1 MIGIDRLTVKY
12 HGEIVGVISLTP
24 DDKRLAF
31 EYDPRWLAEGFSISP
46 LELPLKAGLFLAKP
60 TPLYGNFGIF
70 EDSLPD
76 GYGRYLL
83 HKALMREGIDDR
95 NLTAIERL
103 SIVGNSGMG
112 ALTYE
117 PTNEARVVPNLF
129 EQYRARRR
137 KTEGQPETIL
147 KKEEEITDFDLL
159 QEKAL
164 EVLQEQQD
172 TDAGLLLYNSGNSGG
187 CRPKAVFSDT
197 EGHWLVKFR
206 HTYDPQDMGLQEY
219 HYNEIARK
227 CGIDVPDFKL
237 TNGKYFTTK
246 RFDLTV
252 DGERIHTATAGGLLC
267 LSLSEPVLD
276 YSNLL
281 ALTGYI
287 TQNSKYV
294 EEMYRRMVFNYLTDN
309 KDDHCKNFS
318 YLIRKDSNGK
328 FIWHLAP
335 AYDLTLC
342 TEGYNGQHATSV
354 NSTGYPTLLDFIA
367 VGTKIK
373 MSEKRCKEIFD
384 EVYQNCDDLLFNDIT
399 KK

>member
-1 MIGIDRLTVKY
+1 MNSIDRLTVKY

-46 LELPLKAGLFLAKP
+46 LELPLKTGLFLAKP
-60 TPLYGNFGIF
+60 TPLYGDFGIF

-117 PTNEARVVPNLF
+117 P
-129 EQYRARRR
+129 
-137 KTEGQPETIL
+137 ETIISTG
-147 KKEEEITDFDLL
+147 EEITDFDLL

-164 EVLQEQQD
+164 EVLKEQQD

-187 CRPKAVFSDT
+187 CRPKAVFSDA

-206 HTYDPQDMGLQEY
+206 HTYDPKDMGLQEY

-287 TQNSKYV
+287 TQNAKYV
-294 EEMYRRMVFNYLTDN
+294 EEMYRRMAFNYLTDN

-318 YLIRKDSNGK
+318 YLVRKDSNGK

-354 NSTGYPTLLDFIA
+354 NSTGSPTLQDFIA
-367 VGTKIK
+367 VGIKIK
-373 MSEKRCKEIFD
+373 MNEKRCREIFD
-384 EVYQNCDDLLFNDIT
+384 EVYQNCDDLLLNKIRN
-399 KK
+399 K

>member
-1 MIGIDRLTVKY
+1 MNKIDRLTVKY
-12 HGEIVGVISLTP
+12 HNEVVGVISLTP

-31 EYDPRWLAEGFSISP
+31 EYDSHWIAEGFSISP
-46 LELPLKAGLFLAKP
+46 LELPLKRGLFLAKP

-70 EDSLPD
+70 ENSLPD

-83 HKALMREGIDDR
+83 HKALLREGIDDR
-95 NLTAIERL
+95 NLSAIDRL
-103 SIVGNSGMG
+103 SIVGCNGMG

-117 PTNEARVVPNLF
+117 P
-129 EQYRARRR
+129 Q
-137 KTEGQPETIL
+137 TIIA
-147 KKEEEITDFDLL
+147 KEDGIKDFDLL

-164 EVLQEQQD
+164 EVLKEQQD
-172 TDAGLLLYNSGNSGG
+172 SDASLLLYNSGNSGG
-187 CRPKAVFSDT
+187 CRPKAIFSDE

-206 HTYDPQDMGLQEY
+206 HTYDPTDMGLQEY

-227 CGIDVPDFKL
+227 CGIDIPDFKL
-237 TNGKYFTTK
+237 VNGKYFATR
-246 RFDLTV
+246 RFDLTAE
-252 DGERIHTATAGGLLC
+252 GERIHTATAGGLLC

-281 ALTGYI
+281 ALTGYL
-287 TQNSKYV
+287 TKSPKYV

-318 YLIRKDSNGK
+318 FLVQKDVNGK
-328 FIWHLAP
+328 YVWHLAP

-354 NSTGYPTLLDFIA
+354 NQTGYPTLQDFIA

-373 MSEKRCKEIFD
+373 MNPKRCREIFD
-384 EVYQNCDDLLFNDIT
+384 EVYQNCGDLLLNNIIHIQ
-399 KK
+399 K

>member
-1 MIGIDRLTVKY
+1 MNKIDRLTVKY
-12 HGEIVGVISLTP
+12 HSEIVGVISLTP

-46 LELPLKAGLFLAKP
+46 LELPLKTGLFLAKA
-60 TPLYGNFGIF
+60 TPFYGDFGIF

-95 NLTAIERL
+95 NLTAIKRL

-117 PTNEARVVPNLF
+117 P
-129 EQYRARRR
+129 
-137 KTEGQPETIL
+137 ETIISTG
-147 KKEEEITDFDLL
+147 EEITDFDLL

-164 EVLQEQQD
+164 EVLKEQQD

-187 CRPKAVFSDT
+187 CRPKAVFSDA
-197 EGHWLVKFR
+197 EGQWLVKFR
-206 HTYDPQDMGLQEY
+206 HTYDPKDMGLQEY

-287 TQNSKYV
+287 TQNAKYV

-318 YLIRKDSNGK
+318 YLVRKDSNGK

-354 NSTGYPTLLDFIA
+354 NSTGSPTLQDFIA
-367 VGTKIK
+367 VGIKIK
-373 MSEKRCKEIFD
+373 MNEKRCREIFD
-384 EVYQNCDDLLFNDIT
+384 EVYQNCDDLLLNKIRN
-399 KK
+399 K